1 MSTYQRGRWKRS
13 LEHYPANARRIWY
26 LALAVIATITLYY
39 ETFTLASV
47 APLVQAEF
55 HLSLS
60 QYVYSVVLAN
70 ILGALAALVGSLSD
84 RIARSN
90 LIVFRLLVTGTCTLA
105 MSLATSLWPFLLLYW
120 VLGFFQGLILTVTP
134 ALVRDFSPRLGRAA
148 AMGFWTVGPVGGNF
162 LAAIVASLTLAP
174 YHGWHSQYVIAGCVG
189 LVIFL
194 VCLVGLRELSAG
206 LRDQVMN
213 SLRDKA
219 LVEARASQIDV
230 EAALRHPWRQMLRP
244 RLLINALGINLF
256 LLIYF
261 VAKSFFVIYLSTR
274 FTFSLAQANGMV
286 SVFFVVIVISTIVV
300 GFISDTMR
308 VRKPFLLSGATAL
321 IIVTLLF
328 ISRIGQPTSAAL
340 MSVLLALMGICI
352 SITFVPWVAAYT
364 ETVED
369 INPALVAT
377 GIAVEVFISRLV
389 AVIAILALPVVV
401 GNGQG
406 WGAWWWVCIAGQ
418 VVFLPTILTASGPWN
433 PARARAAAHARERA
447 ESLEAQP
454 NVG

>member
-1 MSTYQRGRWKRS
+1 MNTLLGGRWDRS
-13 LEHYPANARRIWY
+13 LDRYPANARRIWY
-26 LALAVIATITLYY
+26 LALAIIATITLYY

-60 QYVYSVVLAN
+60 QYVYCVVLAN
-70 ILGALAALVGSLSD
+70 ILGALAALLGSLSD
-84 RIARSN
+84 RIGRGN
-90 LIVFRLLVTGTCTLA
+90 LIVFGLLVTGACTLA
-105 MSLATSLWPFLLLYW
+105 MSLAASLWPFLLLYW
-120 VLGFFQGLILTVTP
+120 VLGFVQGMILTVTP

-162 LAAIVASLTLAP
+162 LAAIVASLTLP
-174 YHGWHSQYVIAGCVG
+174 FYHNWHSQYVIAGCAGV
-189 LVIFL
+189 VVFL
-194 VCLVGLRELSAG
+194 VCLVGLRELSPA

-213 SLRDKA
+213 SLHDKT
-219 LVEARASQIDV
+219 LIEARASRIDV

-274 FTFSLAQANGMV
+274 FTFPLAQANGMV
-286 SVFFVVIVISTIVV
+286 SVLFVVIVISSIVV
-300 GFISDTMR
+300 GFLSDMMR
-308 VRKPFLLSGATAL
+308 VRKPFLLIGSTTL
-321 IIVTLLF
+321 TIVTLLF

-340 MSVLLALMGICI
+340 MTVLLTLIGICI

-377 GIAVEVFISRLV
+377 GIAIEVFISRLV
-389 AVIAILALPVVV
+389 ALFAILALPVVV

-418 VVFLPTILTASGPWN
+418 VVFLPTILTASGQWN
-433 PARARAAAHARERA
+433 PARARAAARARERA
-447 ESLEAQP
+447 ERLEAQP
-454 NVG
+454 HVG